1 MHKFYYRQLDTN
13 LRSVSKL
20 LGTTVNELPEGGRFY
35 FNLAR
40 AMRSGGE
47 NYMFRNGE
55 WSEPF
60 ETSVLPQFGM
70 PAYDPNFNLNFSEVS
85 DLRALDIKKIIND
98 TDRPIVVHWSGGIDS
113 TVPMVSLLK
122 NLSKEELSRVSI
134 AMSGDSLLEN
144 PNFYNNFIKDKF
156 KILDS
161 ENMLFNDYKEKYNAY
176 CIMADTGD
184 CIFGSELGNKLYPR
198 MKFIQEDI
206 GSLYHSVISKD
217 VEYTVYKDII
227 IQYFNNNLKAAILQ
241 LKQYSIFDK
250 SISEFLPGDEKFGE
264 LFYKKIVNNVK
275 TSNVPIHSLHDFF
288 WWTIFSGRYL
298 FCALRAPV
306 AYSLGSN
313 KQSLIN
319 DCLIQWFN
327 NDQYQ
332 LWSMNNNNNG
342 EKIAGPTQGLYKIAC
357 KKYIFEFDK
366 NEWYFHHKMKIV
378 SSPNII
384 RRNWKKHFNEFDTVL
399 GVDENYN
406 MINIGTPKVDN
417 YVIDRLMQ
425 YKIDWC

>member
-1 MHKFYYRQLDTN
+1 MYNFYYRQLDTN
-13 LRSVSKL
+13 LRSFSKL
-20 LGTTVNELPEGGRFY
+20 LGPMVNDLSEGGRFY

-47 NYMFRNGE
+47 NYMFRNGV

-60 ETSVLPQFGM
+60 ETTVLPQFSM
-70 PAYDPNFNLNFSEVS
+70 PLYDANFNLNFSDVS
-85 DLRALDIKKIIND
+85 DMRALDIKKIINE
-98 TDRPIVVHWSGGIDS
+98 TDRPIVVQWSGGIDS
-113 TVPMVSLLK
+113 TVTMVSLLK
-122 NLSKEELSRVSI
+122 NLTTAELSKVTVS
-134 AMSGDSLLEN
+134 MSGDSILEN

-198 MKFIQEDI
+198 MKFIQNDI
-206 GSLYHSVISKD
+206 GTLYHDVISKD
-217 VEYTVYKDII
+217 VEYTVYRDII
-227 IQYFNNNLKAAILQ
+227 IHYFNNNLKAAIAQ
-241 LKQYSIFDK
+241 IKQYSIFDK

-264 LFYKKIVNNVK
+264 LFYEKIVKNVK
-275 TSNVPIHSLHDFF
+275 TSSVPIQSLHDFF

-306 AYSLGSN
+306 AYSLGAN
-313 KQSLIN
+313 KESLIN

-327 NDQYQ
+327 TDQYQ

-342 EKIAGPTQGLYKIAC
+342 EKISGPVQGLYKTAC
-357 KKYIFEFDK
+357 KKYIYEFDK
-366 NEWYFHHKMKIV
+366 DEWYYHHKIKIV

-384 RRNWKKHFNEFDTVL
+384 RRNWKKHFNEFDPVL
-399 GVDENYN
+399 GVDTNYN
-406 MINIGTPKVDN
+406 MVKIGTPEVDN
-417 YVIDRLMQ
+417 YVTERLMQ
-425 YKIDWC
+425 FKIDWC

>member
-1 MHKFYYRQLDTN
+1 
-13 LRSVSKL
+13 
-20 LGTTVNELPEGGRFY
+20 
-35 FNLAR
+35 
-40 AMRSGGE
+40 
-47 NYMFRNGE
+47 
-55 WSEPF
+55 
-60 ETSVLPQFGM
+60 
-70 PAYDPNFNLNFSEVS
+70 
-85 DLRALDIKKIIND
+85 
-98 TDRPIVVHWSGGIDS
+98 
-113 TVPMVSLLK
+113 
-122 NLSKEELSRVSI
+122 
-134 AMSGDSLLEN
+134 
-144 PNFYNNFIKDKF
+144 
-156 KILDS
+156 
-161 ENMLFNDYKEKYNAY
+161 
-176 CIMADTGD
+176 
-184 CIFGSELGNKLYPR
+184 
-198 MKFIQEDI
+198 MKFIQNEI

-264 LFYKKIVNNVK
+264 LFYQKIVNNVK

-357 KKYIFEFDK
+357 KKYIFEFDR

-406 MINIGTPKVDN
+406 MINIGTPEVDN
-417 YVIDRLMQ
+417 YVTNRLMQ